1 MAMTWHTVLLVL
13 KIIGITLGAL
23 AVLAVVGVIIIYAL
37 ATSGGRNP
45 FQ

>member
-1 MAMTWHTVLLVL
+1 MTWHTVLLVL
-13 KIIGITLGAL
+13 KIIGISLGAL
-23 AVLAVVGVIIIYAL
+23 AVLAVIGVLIVFAL